1 MILPFLL
8 KNLLREHNCHPL
20 LVWRDA
26 TEEVSEPEFWR
37 KYDTSRI
44 ISEAMM
50 LDIRNLAVG
59 IRTRYSS
66 DEESSSAS
74 TLAQSDEPPDATDDP
89 RFLRPID
96 LSSGKVVIS
105 LQDMINTTV
114 ALKSNLDLEVIQ
126 PSSSWSP
133 AIFSNTIAQP
143 LLDESSPSQH
153 NEDQNRI
160 EDPNN
165 SPVVTA
171 ISGLQRQILLLRND
185 LNFELWLSRENAKH
199 IGRLYQDQILMR
211 TAETER
217 QGLVCVFSLNLTAGY
232 YSLADPFFGSIIN

>member
-1 MILPFLL
+1 
-8 KNLLREHNCHPL
+8 
-20 LVWRDA
+20 
-26 TEEVSEPEFWR
+26 
-37 KYDTSRI
+37 
-44 ISEAMM
+44 MM

-59 IRTRYSS
+59 IRMRYSS
-66 DEESSSAS
+66 DEEGTSATTS
-74 TLAQSDEPPDATDDP
+74 AQPDTSDATDGP
-89 RFLRPID
+89 QFLRPID
-96 LSSGKVVIS
+96 LSSGRVVIS

-133 AIFSNTIAQP
+133 AIFANTAVQP
-143 LLDESSPSQH
+143 PIDQSSSSSQYNDSLH
-153 NEDQNRI
+153 NEDQN
-160 EDPNN
+160 NT
-165 SPVVTA
+165 PVVTA

-217 QGLVCVFSLNLTAGY
+217 QGLVCML
-232 YSLADPFFGSIIN
+232 FF

>member
-1 MILPFLL
+1 
-8 KNLLREHNCHPL
+8 
-20 LVWRDA
+20 
-26 TEEVSEPEFWR
+26 
-37 KYDTSRI
+37 
-44 ISEAMM
+44 M

-59 IRTRYSS
+59 IRTRYDS
-66 DEESSSAS
+66 DEEGSSTS
-74 TLAQSDEPPDATDDP
+74 TLAQPDGAPETTDGP
-89 RFLRPID
+89 QFLRPID

-133 AIFSNTIAQP
+133 AIFSNTTAQP
-143 LLDESSPSQH
+143 LLDQRSPSQH
-153 NEDQNRI
+153 NGDQDHIDDQNNI
-160 EDPNN
+160 PA
-165 SPVVTA
+165 VTA

-217 QGLVCVFSLNLTAGY
+217 QGLVCMLF
-232 YSLADPFFGSIIN
+232 

>member
-1 MILPFLL
+1 
-8 KNLLREHNCHPL
+8 
-20 LVWRDA
+20 
-26 TEEVSEPEFWR
+26 
-37 KYDTSRI
+37 
-44 ISEAMM
+44 M

-59 IRTRYSS
+59 IRTRYDS
-66 DEESSSAS
+66 DEESSSAA
-74 TLAQSDEPPDATDDP
+74 TLAQPDGAPGATDDP
-89 RFLRPID
+89 QFLRPID

-133 AIFSNTIAQP
+133 AIFSNTTVQP
-143 LLDESSPSQH
+143 LLDQDSPSEH
-153 NEDQNRI
+153 NEDQNHI
-160 EDPNN
+160 DDQNN
-165 SPVVTA
+165 IPAVTA

-217 QGLVCVFSLNLTAGY
+217 QGLVCILFLNLTAGY
-232 YSLADPFFGSIIN
+232 YSLVILSLTV